1 MQRISRLI
9 ITGVQARVAIALLCI
24 LALVGPVW
32 AQGSTPPWRGRT
44 VLILASEQ
52 LGPDQIIRWTDLV
65 WGPDRVSTKTTAM
78 VAHRESGVVAATL
91 SSALRARGMKVIDPT
106 VLRGKLKKERD
117 YEIEDLGADTAT
129 TVARKTD
136 AELVLT
142 VRATAK
148 LASNSVLADSN
159 MTSAQATIVA
169 RLIETRTGEVVAAAT
184 SHAAKVHIDPDTAR
198 SEALAAAT
206 KDCVKQ
212 LLSQPTTDE
221 DKP

>member
-1 MQRISRLI
+1 MGR
-9 ITGVQARVAIALLCI
+9 AWAE
-24 LALVGPVW
+24 GP
-32 AQGSTPPWRGRT
+32 TPAWRGRT

-52 LGPDQIIRWTDLV
+52 LGPDQIISWTDLV
-65 WGPDRVSTKTTAM
+65 WGPDRVSTKTTTM
-78 VAHRESGVVAATL
+78 VAHRETGVVAATL
-91 SSALRARGMKVIDPT
+91 SSSLRSRGLKVIDPA
-106 VLRGKLKKERD
+106 VLRGKLKKERA
-117 YEIEDLGADTAT
+117 YEVEELGSDAAAA
-129 TVARKTD
+129 VASKTD

-159 MTSAQATIVA
+159 LTSAQATIVA

-212 LLSQPTTDE
+212 LLTRTTSDE
-221 DKP
+221 NKP

>member
-1 MQRISRLI
+1 MA
-9 ITGVQARVAIALLCI
+9 GVAIALLCI
-24 LALVGPVW
+24 HVLMGRAW
-32 AQGSTPPWRGRT
+32 ADGSAPAWRGRT

-65 WGPDRVSTKTTAM
+65 WGPDQLSTKTTTL
-78 VAHRESGVVAATL
+78 VAHRETGVVAATL
-91 SSALRARGMKVIDPT
+91 SSSLRSRGMKVIDPA
-106 VLRGKLKKERD
+106 VLRGKLKKERA
-117 YEIEDLGADTAT
+117 YEVEELGSDAAAA
-129 TVARKTD
+129 VASKTD

-184 SHAAKVHIDPDTAR
+184 SHAAKIHIDPDTAR

-212 LLSQPTTDE
+212 LLARTTSDE
-221 DKP
+221 TKP